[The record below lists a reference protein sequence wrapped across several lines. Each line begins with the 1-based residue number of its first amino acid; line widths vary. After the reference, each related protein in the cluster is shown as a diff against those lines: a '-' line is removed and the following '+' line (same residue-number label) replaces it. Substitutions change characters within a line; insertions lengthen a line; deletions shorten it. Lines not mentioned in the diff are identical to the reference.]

1 MEITRFGH
9 SALLVQVAGKR
20 LIIDP
25 GMFSAAEVFSLTA
38 IDAIIV
44 THQHADHLDETRI
57 ADLIAANPDALRL
70 APPDT
75 AARFGAQAHSAGEVT
90 SIGPVRIE
98 GVGSEHAVIFG
109 EIPRVHNTGALI
121 SAPGEPTLF
130 HPGDS
135 YAQIPQNVDI
145 LALPLSAPWTKVA
158 ETIEFARAIAPK
170 TLFMIHDA
178 TISDLAYDIYF
189 NHLANFSNCPDVRRI
204 MPVQT
209 AIFP

>member
-20 LIIDP
+20 LVVDP
-25 GMFSAAEVFSLTA
+25 GMFSSAEVFSLTD

-57 ADLIAANPDALRL
+57 ADLISANPNAVRL
-70 APPDT
+70 APLDT
-75 AARFGAQAHSAGEVT
+75 AARFGAQAHNPGDVT
-90 SIGPVRIE
+90 DIGPVWLE
-98 GVGSEHAVIFG
+98 GVGVEHAEIFS
-109 EIPRVHNTGALI
+109 EIPRVNNTGVLI

-135 YAQIPQNVDI
+135 YAQIPQNVDV

-170 TLFMIHDA
+170 TLFPIHDA

-189 NHLANFSNCPDVRRI
+189 NHVANFSNCPDVRRI
-204 MPVQT
+204 TPVQS
-209 AIFP
+209 AIFA

>member
-9 SALLVQVAGKR
+9 SALLVEVAGKR
-20 LIIDP
+20 LVIDP
-25 GMFSAAEVFSLTA
+25 GMFSAAEVFSLTD

-57 ADLIAANPDALRL
+57 ADLVAANPNAVRL
-70 APPDT
+70 APSDT
-75 AARFGAQAHSAGEVT
+75 AAKFAAQVHGAGEVT
-90 SIGPVRIE
+90 NIGPVRIE

-109 EIPRVHNTGALI
+109 EIPRVNNTGVLI
-121 SAPGEPTLF
+121 SSPGEPTLF

-135 YAQIPQNVDI
+135 YAQIPQNVDV

-170 TLFMIHDA
+170 SLFAIHDA

-189 NHLANFSNCPDVRRI
+189 NHIANFSNCPDIRRI
-204 MPVQT
+204 MPFQS
-209 AIFP
+209 AIFA

>member
-9 SALLVQVAGKR
+9 SALLVEVAGKR
-20 LIIDP
+20 LVIDP
-25 GMFSAAEVFSLTA
+25 GMFSAAEVFSLTD

-57 ADLIAANPDALRL
+57 ADLVAANPNAVRL
-70 APPDT
+70 APSDT
-75 AARFGAQAHSAGEVT
+75 APKFAAQVHGAGEVT
-90 SIGPVRIE
+90 NIGPVRIE

-109 EIPRVHNTGALI
+109 EIPRVNNTGVLI
-121 SAPGEPTLF
+121 SSPGEPTLF

-135 YAQIPQNVDI
+135 YAQIPQNVDV

-170 TLFMIHDA
+170 SLFAIHDA

-189 NHLANFSNCPDVRRI
+189 NHIANFSNCPDIRRI
-204 MPVQT
+204 MPFQS
-209 AIFP
+209 AIFA